1 MFTVLIA
8 DDHPLFRSA
17 LCHVIG
23 SMFAEH
29 RIYEASTLDEVRR
42 LIGTGAGEGG
52 DQELPA
58 ATELDLDMVLLDLQM
73 PGSVG
78 FSGLVELRNL
88 APEVPIIVV
97 SAATAPAIIR
107 DSITYGAAGF
117 IPKSFSPTQIGYALR
132 QVLNG
137 EVFLPRELVE
147 PAAADGGP
155 TAKLHDRVAALTQGE
170 LRVFELLAKGK
181 SNKIIAYEL
190 GIKESTVKAHITAI
204 LRKLHVFSR
213 TQAVIAARELD
224 EVVTPTG
231 VCTAQSTTS
240 VLAPPAG

>member
-8 DDHPLFRSA
+8 DDHPLFRAA

-42 LIGTGAGEGG
+42 LIGVGAGAGAASP
-52 DQELPA
+52 PA
-58 ATELDLDMVLLDLQM
+58 ADSDLDMILLDLQM
-73 PGSVG
+73 PGAVG

-97 SAATAPAIIR
+97 SAATAASIIR
-107 DSITYGAAGF
+107 DVITYGAAGF
-117 IPKSFSPTQIGYALR
+117 IPKSFSPAQIGNALR
-132 QVLNG
+132 HVLSG
-137 EVFLPRELVE
+137 DVFLPPELIE
-147 PAAADGGP
+147 AAAAEGAP
-155 TAKLHDRVAALTQGE
+155 AAKLHDRVAALTQGE

-213 TQAVIAARELD
+213 TQAVIAARELN
-224 EVVTPTG
+224 E
-231 VCTAQSTTS
+231 S
-240 VLAPPAG
+240 

>member
-1 MFTVLIA
+1 MI
-8 DDHPLFRSA
+8 
-17 LCHVIG
+17 
-23 SMFAEH
+23 
-29 RIYEASTLDEVRR
+29 
-42 LIGTGAGEGG
+42 
-52 DQELPA
+52 
-58 ATELDLDMVLLDLQM
+58 LLDLQM

-78 FSGLVELRNL
+78 FSGLVELPQSGARGPDHRRLRGDGAGNHSRL
-88 APEVPIIVV
+88 HHLWGGRVYPEIVL
-97 SAATAPAIIR
+97 PAR
-107 DSITYGAAGF
+107 WARRM
-117 IPKSFSPTQIGYALR
+117 R

-147 PAAADGGP
+147 AATGDAAPA
-155 TAKLHDRVAALTQGE
+155 AKLHDRVAALTQGE

-224 EVVTPTG
+224 E
-231 VCTAQSTTS
+231 S
-240 VLAPPAG
+240 